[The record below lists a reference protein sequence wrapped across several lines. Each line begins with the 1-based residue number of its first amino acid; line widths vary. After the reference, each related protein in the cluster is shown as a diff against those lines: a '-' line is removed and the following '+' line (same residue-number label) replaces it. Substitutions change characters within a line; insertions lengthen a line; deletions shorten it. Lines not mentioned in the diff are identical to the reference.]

1 MNIFCQGGCKAKD
14 LGYQSVNCPYWDA
27 SAADP
32 LSSSEPVDYRVR
44 YLWRRQHPIDCRNAN
59 FIAQSALSG
68 LGFGA
73 VMRGHFLGHFIGAV
87 RSNRVFIQDVSHFPY
102 SGCNDSSYTCYFE
115 PITNCSYESHVLPLL
130 EAHSNETEGWTDWKN
145 TSHKVVKKN
154 RWAGPGHYPAY
165 Q

>member
-1 MNIFCQGGCKAKD
+1 M
-14 LGYQSVNCPYWDA
+14 NCPYWDA

-44 YLWRRQHPIDCRNAN
+44 YLWRRQHPIDCGNAN
-59 FIAQSALSG
+59 FMAQSALSG

-115 PITNCSYESHVLPLL
+115 PITNCSYENHVLPLL

-145 TSHKVVKKN
+145 TSHKVVKKS
-154 RWAGPGHYPAY
+154 RWAGPGNYPAY